1 MAHVKQKN
9 SGLWVPQSTHE
20 KIDSQKMFIENMEQH
35 EANHTELIE
44 RIHGKVDSIA
54 KLKALDVSSA
64 DSTIKSGT
72 IVVVDGIGPYYYTL
86 LSEEKADDEEIVAPN
101 TGEGLWIL
109 SGGGGNL
116 IVDEV
121 DYGEDTDS
129 DQDGLVLK
137 IKKLFNKKT
146 KTNFFPVTTTKAV
159 RDTSTGKSL
168 FQLLNIIPMTEDEGE
183 IDPAEIRDADTL
195 GGISADEFAQKK
207 DYGGIICVLLAENW
221 VENGS
226 SYTYTIAIPS
236 LTGDEFFD
244 VSLYDDGSATQE
256 QISAFNELIT
266 RIDVNNGAVV
276 VQASA
281 QPTVSLSIV
290 LRGMCNIDETTVV
303 NLSEVVSKVNEFE
316 KSLEEINSNLTWNK
330 LGRFKLNETLT
341 LPNNWNEL
349 YFISSK
355 SETAMNGI
363 CGVIYNLGLTNT
375 PYRLAFNGYIE
386 SNNGQALS
394 FMISTKS
401 ITFNQYTDN
410 GTITLTNGIC
420 DIYYR

>member
-116 IVDEV
+116 IVDEA

-129 DQDGLVLK
+129 DQGGLILK

-221 VENGS
+221 VKNGS

-244 VSLYDDGSATQE
+244 VSLYDDGSATEE

-290 LRGMCNIDETTVV
+290 LRGMCNIDETVVV

-316 KSLEEINSNLTWNK
+316 KSLEDINSNLKPITSMIEITVTK
-330 LGRFKLNETLT
+330 GECT
-341 LPNNWNEL
+341 LPQSVLNNYNGN
-349 YFISSK
+349 YICISQPNIVGTTPCVRYNSLKAKYATQK
-355 SETAMNGI
+355 SSSDYSLTFDWSGSTNI
-363 CGVIYNLGLTNT
+363 FVI
-375 PYRLAFNGYIE
+375 I
-386 SNNGQALS
+386 
-394 FMISTKS
+394 IK
-401 ITFNQYTDN
+401 IK
-410 GTITLTNGIC
+410 
-420 DIYYR
+420 

>member
-54 KLKALDVSSA
+54 RLKALDVSSA

-129 DQDGLVLK
+129 DQGGLVLK

-146 KTNFFPVTTTKAV
+146 KTNFFPITTTKAV

-195 GGISADEFAQKK
+195 GGISADEYAQKK
-207 DYGGIICVLLAENW
+207 DYSGIICVLLADNW
-221 VENGS
+221 VKNGS
-226 SYTYTIAIPS
+226 SYTYTIAVPS

-244 VSLYDDGSATQE
+244 VSLYDDGSATEE

-266 RIDVNNGAVV
+266 RVDVNDGAVV

-290 LRGMCNIDETTVV
+290 LRGMCNIDETVVV

-316 KSLEEINSNLTWNK
+316 KSLEEINSNLSDKCKIKEISMSWDSTTK
-330 LGRFKLNETLT
+330 DTTYSVGAVVTL
-341 LPNNWNEL
+341 
-349 YFISSK
+349 
-355 SETAMNGI
+355 
-363 CGVIYNLGLTNT
+363 LGLTPST
-375 PYRLAFNGYIE
+375 CSIGTIAIGGSADIDTEGALFI
-386 SNNGQALS
+386 NNGMVYYKCGYTQTNTTA
-394 FMISTKS
+394 
-401 ITFNQYTDN
+401 TFC
-410 GTITLTNGIC
+410 L
-420 DIYYR
+420 IYK